1 VVRRVVVTLALL
13 LLVPACPAALRAQG
27 TKQIKVVL
35 EVRQSGSQSR
45 DAVRGAGRV
54 IITERG
60 GARPSGR
67 VGVESTERTVTRSTG
82 IFTIV
87 QDGGESMLL
96 VASQVPYAQATYYR
110 DYLTGAGHLA
120 TGVSFRD
127 VGTSLKVRA
136 MVLPAN
142 QIRVRITPAISWF
155 AADRSGI
162 VEAIEASTELVVP
175 NDRPVVIGGATSQ
188 VNELTRHILGFAAG
202 QSVSEMLLTVRAR
215 LLD

>member
-1 VVRRVVVTLALL
+1 VRHVAITLALL
-13 LLVPACPAALRAQG
+13 LLVPACPSALRAQG

-45 DAVRGAGRV
+45 DAAQGAGRI

-110 DYLTGAGHLA
+110 DYLTGAGYLT
-120 TGVSFRD
+120 TGVSFRE
-127 VGTSLKVRA
+127 VGTFLKVRA
-136 MVLPAN
+136 MALPGR
-142 QIRVRITPAISWF
+142 QIRVRMTPTISWF
-155 AADRSGI
+155 AADRSGVI
-162 VEAIEASTELVVP
+162 EATEASTEVIVP
-175 NDRPVVIGGATSQ
+175 NDRPIIIGGATSH

-202 QSVSEMLLTVRAR
+202 QSASETLLTLRAT

>member
-1 VVRRVVVTLALL
+1 VRHVAITLALL
-13 LLVPACPAALRAQG
+13 LLVPACPSALRAQG

-45 DAVRGAGRV
+45 DAAQGAGRI

-110 DYLTGAGHLA
+110 DYLTGAGYLT
-120 TGVSFRD
+120 TGVSFRE

-136 MVLPAN
+136 MALPGR
-142 QIRVRITPAISWF
+142 QIRVRMTPTISWF
-155 AADRSGI
+155 AADRSGVI
-162 VEAIEASTELVVP
+162 EATEASTEVIVP
-175 NDRPVVIGGATSQ
+175 NDRPIIIGGATSQ

-202 QSVSEMLLTVRAR
+202 QSASETLLTLRAT

>member
-1 VVRRVVVTLALL
+1 VRRAAAALTLL
-13 LLVPACPAALRAQG
+13 LLVPACPCGLRAQS

-35 EVRQSGSQSR
+35 EMRQSASQSR
-45 DAVRGAGRV
+45 EAVQGAGRI

-67 VGVESTERTVTRSTG
+67 IGAESTERTVMRSSG

-96 VASQVPYAQATYYR
+96 VANQVPYAQTTYYR

-127 VGTSLKVRA
+127 VGTALKVRA
-136 MVLPAN
+136 MALPGN
-142 QIRVRITPAISWF
+142 QIRVRMTPTISWF

-162 VEAIEASTELVVP
+162 VDATEAATEVIVP
-175 NDRPVVIGGATSQ
+175 NNRPVVIGGATSQ
-188 VNELTRHILGFAAG
+188 VNELTRHILGVAAS
-202 QSVSEMLLTVRAR
+202 QSASETLLTVRAT

>member
-1 VVRRVVVTLALL
+1 VTLL
-13 LLVPACPAALRAQG
+13 LLVAAGPSTPHAQS

-35 EVRQSGSQSR
+35 EMRQSASQSR
-45 DAVRGAGRV
+45 DAVQGAGRI

-60 GARPSGR
+60 GARASGR
-67 VGVESTERTVTRSTG
+67 VGAESTEQTITRSSG

-96 VASQVPYAQATYYR
+96 VASRVPYAQTTYYR
-110 DYLTGAGHLA
+110 DYLTGAGHLG

-127 VGTSLKVRA
+127 VGTALKVRA
-136 MVLPAN
+136 MALPGN
-142 QIRVRITPAISWF
+142 QIRVRMTPTISWF

-162 VEAIEASTELVVP
+162 VEATEAATEVIVP
-175 NDRPVVIGGATSQ
+175 NNRPVVIGGATSQ
-188 VNELTRHILGFAAG
+188 VHELTRHILGVTAG
-202 QSVSEMLLTVRAR
+202 QSASETLLTVRAT

>member
-1 VVRRVVVTLALL
+1 MRHVVVTLALL
-13 LLVPACPAALRAQG
+13 LLVPTCPPAPRAQG

-45 DAVRGAGRV
+45 DAVQGAGRV

-110 DYLTGAGHLA
+110 DYLTGAGHLT

-136 MVLPAN
+136 MVLPGN

-202 QSVSEMLLTVRAR
+202 QSASEMLLTVRAS

>member
-1 VVRRVVVTLALL
+1 VRGAVVTLALV
-13 LLVPACPAALRAQG
+13 LLVPACPSVLHSQS
-27 TKQIKVVL
+27 TKQIKVVF

-45 DAVRGAGRV
+45 DAVQGAGRV

-67 VGVESTERTVTRSTG
+67 IGVESTERTITRSTG

-87 QDGGESMLL
+87 QDGGESTLL
-96 VASQVPYAQATYYR
+96 VASQVPHGQAMYYR
-110 DYLTGAGHLA
+110 DYLTGAGYRT
-120 TGVSFRD
+120 TGVVFKE

-136 MVLPAN
+136 MVLPEN
-142 QIRVRITPAISWF
+142 QIRMRVTPMISWF
-155 AADRSGI
+155 AADRSGVI
-162 VEAIEASTELVVP
+162 EATEASTELVVP
-175 NDRPVVIGGATSQ
+175 NGRPVIIGGATSQ

-202 QSVSEMLLTVRAR
+202 QSASETLLTVRAN

>member
-1 VVRRVVVTLALL
+1 
-13 LLVPACPAALRAQG
+13 
-27 TKQIKVVL
+27 
-35 EVRQSGSQSR
+35 
-45 DAVRGAGRV
+45 
-54 IITERG
+54 
-60 GARPSGR
+60 
-67 VGVESTERTVTRSTG
+67 
-82 IFTIV
+82 
-87 QDGGESMLL
+87 MLL

-110 DYLTGAGHLA
+110 DYLTGAGHLT

-136 MVLPAN
+136 MVLPGN
-142 QIRVRITPAISWF
+142 QIRVRMTPAISWF

-162 VEAIEASTELVVP
+162 VEATEASTELVVP

-202 QSVSEMLLTVRAR
+202 QSASEILLTVRAR